1 MPSNVWASRRISRG
15 PRRRS
20 SRAERSSPSDML
32 PAASVM
38 RSSGR
43 NESRA
48 MSQPPPIESSSKTG
62 SSDQVSGNMTR
73 PGPAAASAEIT
84 PRTQNPVIVI
94 ST

>member
-1 MPSNVWASRRISRG
+1 
-15 PRRRS
+15 
-20 SRAERSSPSDML
+20 
-32 PAASVM
+32 
-38 RSSGR
+38 
-43 NESRA
+43 
-48 MSQPPPIESSSKTG
+48 MSHPPPTESSSKTG